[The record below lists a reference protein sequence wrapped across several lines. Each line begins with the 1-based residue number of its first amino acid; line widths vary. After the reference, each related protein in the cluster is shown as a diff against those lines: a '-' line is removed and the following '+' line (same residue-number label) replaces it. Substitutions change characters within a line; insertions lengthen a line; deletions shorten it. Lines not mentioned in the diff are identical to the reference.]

1 MGQHLIQSKVPTL
14 LNAVKAEIGEEAA
27 EEKSEASRGWFM
39 RFKERSHHRDIK
51 VEGEAASADVG
62 AALSYPDVPRVSQTT
77 HYQCRQRS
85 LYWKKMPSR
94 TFIAREEKSVPNFRA
109 SKNRLTLM

>member
-14 LNAVKAEIGEEAA
+14 LDAVKAEIGEEAA
-27 EEKSEASRGWFM
+27 EEKFEASRGWFM

-77 HYQCRQRS
+77 HYQCRQAYIGRRCHLGLSELERRS
-85 LYWKKMPSR
+85 QCPTSGLQK
-94 TFIAREEKSVPNFRA
+94 TA
-109 SKNRLTLM
+109 